1 MLVAETIETPESLNN
16 NKYYSAEAIL
26 EMVDV
31 TGPVN
36 LNPSKAA
43 PPNCNIINS
52 TVLNCPYQFY
62 PRDSKTACLTFN
74 DLLKNNPIRETEKI
88 IGNKVDNEYFF
99 NFGFPGQN
107 GSTIGSVNAREF
119 IFATVPMLTQPDE
132 INTLCDEGQC
142 RREGMCA
149 CTYTQKIPSDK
160 LIQMVFTNIGNGSG
174 WSHPIHLHGH
184 TFNVIKM
191 GLGSYTPDTGILVAP
206 NQDII
211 CTDGRKFCSTM
222 RWKDS
227 SRNNGN
233 VTGMN

>member
-1 MLVAETIETPESLNN
+1 
-16 NKYYSAEAIL
+16 
-26 EMVDV
+26 
-31 TGPVN
+31 
-36 LNPSKAA
+36 
-43 PPNCNIINS
+43 
-52 TVLNCPYQFY
+52 
-62 PRDSKTACLTFN
+62 
-74 DLLKNNPIRETEKI
+74 
-88 IGNKVDNEYFF
+88 
-99 NFGFPGQN
+99 
-107 GSTIGSVNAREF
+107 
-119 IFATVPMLTQPDE
+119 MLTQLDE
-132 INTLCDEGQC
+132 INTLCDEAQC
-142 RREGMCA
+142 RRDGMCA
-149 CTYTQKIPSDK
+149 CTFTQKIPSDK

-233 VTGMN
+233 VTGMNEDPPQKDTIVLPTGLFIYILLAFCPIHLRLPKTVN